1 MNEPFDPITL
11 EILWGRLISVVD
23 EAAATLVRTSFSTI
37 VKESNDYACILLDA
51 QGDSLANNTASIPSF
66 IATLPRTMKHFLKVY
81 PPGQWQPGDVIM
93 TNDPWLASGHL
104 PDITMAMPVFHK
116 GKLVAF
122 AGTIAHSPDIG
133 GSIWSADARE
143 LFEEGIRIPPLKLY
157 EKGEPNSTLMNMI
170 RANVRVPEMV
180 MGDLNA
186 QIMAQ
191 AICRNRLI
199 EFMEEYEIDDLTDL
213 AGVIHAKSETIMRQ
227 AIREVPEGIYEK
239 AVEMDGFDR
248 PIRIQCRITVKGSEL
263 AVDYE
268 GTSPQIERGLNCV
281 LAYTE
286 SYTTYPIKCALDPF
300 TPKNE
305 GSYRPITVTAPEGS
319 ILNPRFPSP
328 VNARQIIG
336 HFLSAA
342 VFGAL
347 EKAIPARVIA
357 DSGSQ
362 PTLRI
367 LFTGAGWDGEKFS
380 SVLFANGG
388 MGARPDKDGLSCIP
402 FPTNSSCGS
411 IEIQEAATPLLFW
424 QKEMVTDSGGPGRFR
439 GGLGQQIFVEVQSRE
454 PIRVSL
460 LTDRHHHPAQGFQGG
475 GAGFP
480 TKIFLNDGRFI
491 HPKSQTV
498 LQPGDKLSIHYAGGG
513 GFGEPRER
521 ERSAVEDDVREER
534 ISRAAAENIYG
545 LGNRRGESGSA

>member
-1 MNEPFDPITL
+1 MNEKFDPITL
-11 EILWGRLISVVD
+11 EIFWGRLISVVD
-23 EAAATLVRTSFSTI
+23 EAAGTLVRTSFSTI
-37 VKESNDYACILLDA
+37 VKESNDYACVLLDSK
-51 QGDSLANNTASIPSF
+51 GDSLANNTASIPSF
-66 IATLPRTMKHFLKVY
+66 IATLPRTMKHFLRVC
-81 PPGQWQPGDVIM
+81 PQDQWKQGDVIM

-116 GKLVAF
+116 GELVAF

-157 EKGEPNSTLMNMI
+157 ENGQPNSTLMDMI

-180 MGDLNA
+180 IGDLNA

-191 AICRNRLI
+191 TMCRNRLI
-199 EFMEEYEIDDLTDL
+199 EFLEEYDIDDLTDL
-213 AGVIHAKSETIMRQ
+213 AEVIQAKTEATMRQ
-227 AIREVPEGIYEK
+227 AISDVPDGIYEK
-239 AVEMDGFDR
+239 RVEMDGFDR

-263 AVDYE
+263 EVDYE

-305 GSYRPITVTAPEGS
+305 GSYRPIRVKAPEGS
-319 ILNPRFPSP
+319 ILNPRFPAP
-328 VNARQIIG
+328 VNARQLIG

-347 EKAIPARVIA
+347 EKAIPAKVIA

-367 LFTGAGWDGEKFS
+367 LFTGVGEDREKFS

-388 MGARPDKDGLSCIP
+388 MGARPGKDGLSCIP

-411 IEIQEAATPLLFW
+411 IEIQESIMPLLFW
-424 QKEMVTDSGGPGRFR
+424 KKEMAPDSGGPGKFR
-439 GGLGQQIFVEVQSRE
+439 GGLGQQILLEVRSQE

-475 GAGFP
+475 MPGSP
-480 TKIFLNDGRFI
+480 TKIVLNNGQFI

-498 LQPGDKLSIHYAGGG
+498 LQPGDKLNIHYAGGG
-513 GFGEPRER
+513 GFGPPYER

-534 ISRAAAENIYG
+534 VSAAAARDIYG
-545 LGNRRGESGSA
+545 LGQKGE